1 MFFIHKDLLLSQLRG
16 SHAEMFLH
24 ILGKKRCIWEAKYVA
39 HFLDAQVG
47 LAQIV
52 ANVFHLMLCYPRVG
66 RLPRIAFAHSREV
79 FWRDTEFVGKRLYG
93 TMSAR
98 FSVEHGEK
106 PLEDALR

>member
-1 MFFIHKDLLLSQLRG
+1 MFFIYNGLLLSQLRG

-24 ILGKKRCIWEAKYVA
+24 ILGKKRCIGETKHIA

-52 ANVFHLMLCYPRVG
+52 ANVFHLMFCYPCVSC
-66 RLPRIAFAHSREV
+66 LPRIAFAHSREV

-93 TMSAR
+93 TMSAW

-106 PLEDALR
+106 PLEDAL